1 MLFLGAMAAMVF
13 AREAQGIPLRQEI
26 MRSKHGVS
34 TSLGNEKSAYPEMW
48 YEDQRLDH
56 FNAEDK
62 RTFKQRF
69 FANFGHF
76 KPGGPIFINI
86 GGEGP
91 LDGKEVSG
99 YLTNALFANQTN
111 GATVALEHRF
121 YGKSQPFNSLATEH
135 LTYLTSRQ
143 ALHDLAR
150 FQQWLI
156 ANRSLSTSIFFC
168 MGGSYPGSL
177 AAWYRLE
184 FPEMTAGCWSSSAPV
199 QAQETWP
206 GFGEM
211 VWQAVATDSTGA
223 VDYSVSTKLYA
234 GYEQVAGL
242 IQDATLESFKQ
253 LEELFHVCPGTLASQ
268 QDRDS
273 FESTISTV
281 VGTVMQ
287 YNNTKEP
294 KLSAVRDIVIKA
306 KTPLDAALDV
316 SKFLGLMDVAG
327 LPNNCTDNSV
337 MSLYKVLGNITL
349 DADGEG
355 LGNAGRTWTWQTCNE
370 FGYFQTATSVFG
382 KATMYTRGASS
393 RSMWEQMC
401 EQVFGIEA
409 TSVSARIAH
418 TNKYYGAK
426 DPKGISQVF
435 FTNGA
440 LDAWSLLGV
449 TEYPS
454 NSREVYAE
462 VAPLGS
468 HCVGLYAPR
477 EGEVPGATAIRTRA
491 LQLFQRWGRMMQENG
506 GEVIHTADRF
516 IV

>member
-1 MLFLGAMAAMVF
+1 MFLAGAMAALAVTQG
-13 AREAQGIPLRQEI
+13 ALGIPLRQEI
-26 MRSKHGVS
+26 MRSRHGVGMAVS
-34 TSLGNEKSAYPEMW
+34 SRESKYPEMW
-48 YEDQRLDH
+48 YEGQKLDH
-56 FNAEDK
+56 FNKEDQ
-62 RTFKQRF
+62 RTFKQRY
-69 FANFGHF
+69 FANFDHF

-121 YGKSQPFNSLATEH
+121 YGKSQPFDSLATEH
-135 LTYLTSRQ
+135 LVYLTSRQ
-143 ALHDLAR
+143 ALHDLAQ
-150 FQQWLI
+150 FQRWLI
-156 ANRSLSTSIFFC
+156 TNRSLNSSVFFC

-211 VWQAVATDSTGA
+211 VWEAVATDPAGA

-234 GYEQVAGL
+234 GYQQIAGL
-242 IQDATLESFKQ
+242 IQDATLDSFKQ
-253 LEELFHVCPGTLASQ
+253 LERLFHVCPGTLASQ
-268 QDRDS
+268 QDRDN
-273 FESTISTV
+273 FESTISTM

-294 KLSAVRDIVIKA
+294 KLSAVRDIVIRA
-306 KTPLDAALDV
+306 KTALDAALDV
-316 SKFLGLMDVAG
+316 SKFLGLMDAAG
-327 LPNNCTDNSV
+327 LPGNCTDNSIV
-337 MSLYKVLGNITL
+337 KFYQVLSNSAL
-349 DADGEG
+349 DADGDG

-393 RSMWEQMC
+393 RAMWEQMC
-401 EQVFGIEA
+401 EQVFGVEA
-409 TSVSARIAH
+409 ASVSARIAR
-418 TNKYYGAK
+418 TNVYYGAK
-426 DPKGISQVF
+426 DPKDVRQVF

-449 TEYPS
+449 TEYPR
-454 NSREVYAE
+454 NNREVYAE

-468 HCVGLYAPR
+468 HCVGLYAPM

-491 LQLFQRWGRMMQENG
+491 LQLFRRWGKMKEDG
-506 GEVIHTADRF
+506 GKVVHVAGQ
-516 IV
+516 IVV